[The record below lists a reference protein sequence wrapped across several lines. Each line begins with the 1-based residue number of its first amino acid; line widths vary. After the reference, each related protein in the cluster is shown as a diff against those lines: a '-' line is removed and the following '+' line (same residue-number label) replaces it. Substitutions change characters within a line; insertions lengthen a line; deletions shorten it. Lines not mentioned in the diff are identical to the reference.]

1 MSPLGLCA
9 LVVDAM
15 KKDDIWF
22 ATSDQ
27 SVGEAG
33 DLARLF
39 KRCKRWM
46 DLCVAKESPKD
57 Q

>member
-15 KKDDIWF
+15 KQDDIWF
-22 ATSDQ
+22 ATSDE

-33 DLARLF
+33 DFARLW
-39 KRCKRWM
+39 KRFQRWM